1 MEVSNLPLSPTL
13 PPPGQKASKKQAK
26 LMRQRLE
33 KMERINIHLHGE
45 KNTSIHAKYNKAEE
59 SYSPF
64 KGILRRILYVSALN
78 SLTYF

>member
-26 LMRQRLE
+26 LMRQKLE

-45 KNTSIHAKYNKAEE
+45 KIHL
-59 SYSPF
+59 F
-64 KGILRRILYVSALN
+64 I
-78 SLTYF
+78 